1 MAETEV
7 YGILGRLLKREWILK
22 VEDTL
27 MMAGVDMSP
36 ETFMGMVILAV
47 FGVPIPIFIFMV
59 KAFPDI
65 ALLISLGV
73 MILAGLV
80 VYVWLK
86 MRIDNRKKQIE
97 EVLPDFLQ
105 ICAANVRAG
114 MSIERALWFAARPE
128 FGLLS
133 EEVAN
138 TTRRTFGG
146 ESFTQAL
153 KKLAKKF
160 DSRQL
165 NRTVNLIIEE
175 SSSGGEVA
183 TLLDKCSWDA
193 RQVQILHKEISEMML
208 MYVIFIVFASCIGA
222 PMLYGLSYQLVGST
236 NKIWGDIIRQNPG
249 GFPTMQ
255 GMSSSMLQPRAP
267 KVSTEDFYKF
277 AIIATI
283 LVTFSA
289 SMIIA
294 VINTGSWING
304 FKYAPFFVGLGLVV
318 FFAITLLFSLV
329 FASIFASTT

>member
-1 MAETEV
+1 MISA
-7 YGILGRLLKREWILK
+7 
-22 VEDTL
+22 
-27 MMAGVDMSP
+27 
-36 ETFMGMVILAV
+36 AV
-47 FGVPIPIFIFMV
+47 
-59 KAFPDI
+59 
-65 ALLISLGV
+65 
-73 MILAGLV
+73 V
-80 VYVWLK
+80 VYVFLR
-86 MRIDNRKKQIE
+86 MRIDNRQKQIE

-133 EEVAN
+133 EEIAN

-146 ESFTQAL
+146 EPFNQAL
-153 KKLAKKF
+153 RKLAKKF
-160 DSRQL
+160 NSRQL
-165 NRTVNLIIEE
+165 SRTINLIIEE

-193 RQVQILHKEISEMML
+193 RQVQILHKEIAQMML
-208 MYVIFIVFASCIGA
+208 MYVIFIVFAACIGA
-222 PMLYGLSYQLVGST
+222 PLLYGLSYQLIGAT
-236 NKIWGDIIRQNPG
+236 NKIWGDVAKQNPG
-249 GFPTMQ
+249 GFPKVGM
-255 GMSSSMLQPRAP
+255 MSSLLQPRPP

-289 SMIIA
+289 SMIVA

-318 FFAITLLFSLV
+318 FFAVTLIFSLL
-329 FASIFASTT
+329 FASIFAGTG

>member
-1 MAETEV
+1 MAETEL
-7 YGILGRLLKREWILK
+7 YGILGRLLKREWILR
-22 VEDTL
+22 VEETL
-27 MMAGVDMSP
+27 AMAGVDISP

-65 ALLISLGV
+65 ALVIAIAV
-73 MILAGLV
+73 MILDAV
-80 VYVWLK
+80 IVYVWLR

-105 ICAANVRAG
+105 ITAANVRAG

-133 EEVAN
+133 EEIAN

-146 ESFTQAL
+146 EPFNQAL

-165 NRTVNLIIEE
+165 NRTVNLIVEE
-175 SSSGGEVA
+175 SSSGGEIA

-208 MYVIFIVFASCIGA
+208 MYVIFIVFAACIGA
-222 PMLYGLSYQLVGST
+222 PMLYGLSYQLISST
-236 NKIWGDIIRQNPG
+236 NKIWGNILQQNPG
-249 GFPTMQ
+249 GFPQMQ
-255 GMSSSMLQPRAP
+255 GMTSSLLQPKP
-267 KVSTEDFYKF
+267 PQVSTGDFYKF
-277 AIIATI
+277 AVIATI
-283 LVTFSA
+283 LITFSA
-289 SMIIA
+289 SMIVA

-318 FFAITLLFSLV
+318 FFAITLIFSLLFASLFS
-329 FASIFASTT
+329 S

>member
-1 MAETEV
+1 MAEV
-7 YGILGRLLKREWILK
+7 YGVLGRLLRREWILQ
-22 VEDTL
+22 VEDVL
-27 MMAGVDMSP
+27 AMAGVDISP
-36 ETFMGMVILAV
+36 EVFMGMVILAV
-47 FGVPIPIFIFMV
+47 LGIPIPTFIFMV
-59 KAFPDI
+59 RAFPDI
-65 ALLISLGV
+65 ALIVSVGV
-73 MILAGLV
+73 MIFDALV
-80 VYVWLK
+80 IYVWLR

-146 ESFTQAL
+146 EPFTQAL
-153 KKLAKKF
+153 RKLAKKF
-160 DSRQL
+160 NSRQL

-175 SSSGGEVA
+175 SSSGGEIA
-183 TLLDKCSWDA
+183 TLLEKCSSDA

-222 PMLYGLSYQLVGST
+222 PMLYGLSYQLIGST
-236 NKIWGDIIRQNPG
+236 NKIWSDINKQNPE
-249 GFPTMQ
+249 GFPKI
-255 GMSSSMLQPRAP
+255 GAMSSILQPRPP
-267 KVSTEDFYKF
+267 KVSTDDFYKF

-304 FKYAPFFVGLGLVV
+304 FKYAPFFVGLGLAV
-318 FFAITLLFSLV
+318 FFAVTLLFGLV
-329 FASIFASTT
+329 FASLFSR

>member
-1 MAETEV
+1 MPEV
-7 YGILGRLLKREWILK
+7 YDIIGRLLKREWILQ

-27 MMAGVDMSP
+27 SMAGVDISP
-36 ETFMGMVILAV
+36 ETFMGMVLLGV
-47 FGVPIPIFIFMV
+47 FGVPIPIFIIMV
-59 KAFPDI
+59 RAFPDI
-65 ALLISLGV
+65 ALIVSVGV
-73 MILAGLV
+73 MIFDAV
-80 VYVWLK
+80 VIYVLLR

-133 EEVAN
+133 EEIAN

-146 ESFTQAL
+146 EPFTQAL
-153 KKLAKKF
+153 RKLAKKF
-160 DSRQL
+160 NSRQL
-165 NRTVNLIIEE
+165 NRTINLIIEE

-183 TLLDKCSWDA
+183 TLLDKCAWDA

-208 MYVIFIVFASCIGA
+208 MYVIFIVFASCVGA
-222 PMLYGLSYQLVGST
+222 PLLYGLSYQLIGST
-236 NKIWGDIIRQNPG
+236 NKIWADISKQNP
-249 GFPTMQ
+249 Q
-255 GMSSSMLQPRAP
+255 GMPKMGMMSSLLSPRPP

-277 AIIATI
+277 AVIATI

-318 FFAITLLFSLV
+318 FFAVTLIFSLL
-329 FASIFASTT
+329 FASIFST

>member
-1 MAETEV
+1 MAEV
-7 YGILGRLLKREWILK
+7 YGVLGRLLKREWILQ

-27 MMAGVDMSP
+27 AMAGVDISP

-47 FGVPIPIFIFMV
+47 FGLPIPVFIIMV
-59 KAFPDI
+59 RAFPDI
-65 ALLISLGV
+65 ALVASAGIMISAAV
-73 MILAGLV
+73 V
-80 VYVWLK
+80 VYVFLR
-86 MRIDNRKKQIE
+86 MRIDNRQKQIE

-133 EEVAN
+133 EEIAN

-146 ESFTQAL
+146 EPFNQAL
-153 KKLAKKF
+153 RKLAKKF
-160 DSRQL
+160 NSRQL
-165 NRTVNLIIEE
+165 SRTINLIIEE

-193 RQVQILHKEISEMML
+193 RQVQILHKEIAQMML
-208 MYVIFIVFASCIGA
+208 MYVIFIVFAACIGA
-222 PMLYGLSYQLVGST
+222 PLLYGLSYQLIGAT
-236 NKIWGDIIRQNPG
+236 NKIWGDVAKQNPG
-249 GFPTMQ
+249 GFPKVGM
-255 GMSSSMLQPRAP
+255 MSSLLQPRPP

-289 SMIIA
+289 SMIVA

-318 FFAITLLFSLV
+318 FFAVTLIFSLL
-329 FASIFASTT
+329 FASIFAGTG

>member
-1 MAETEV
+1 MAEV
-7 YGILGRLLKREWILK
+7 YGVLGRLLKREWVLK

-27 MMAGVDMSP
+27 SMAGVDISP
-36 ETFMGMVILAV
+36 ETFTGMVIL
-47 FGVPIPIFIFMV
+47 FILGIPIPVFIFMV
-59 KAFPDI
+59 RAFPDI
-65 ALLISLGV
+65 ALVVSIGIMV
-73 MILAGLV
+73 FDAVV
-80 VYVWLK
+80 VYVWLR

-105 ICAANVRAG
+105 ICSANVRAG

-133 EEVAN
+133 EEIAN

-146 ESFTQAL
+146 EPFTQAL
-153 KKLAKKF
+153 RKLAKKF

-165 NRTVNLIIEE
+165 SRTINLIIEE

-183 TLLDKCSWDA
+183 TLLDKCAWDA

-208 MYVIFIVFASCIGA
+208 MYVIFIVFASCVGA
-222 PMLYGLSYQLVGST
+222 PLLYGLSYQLISST
-236 NKIWGDIIRQNPG
+236 NKIWKDISTQNPQ
-249 GFPTMQ
+249 GFPKM
-255 GMSSSMLQPRAP
+255 GMMSLLQPRPP

-283 LVTFSA
+283 LVTFAA
-289 SMIIA
+289 SLVIA

-304 FKYAPFFVGLGLVV
+304 FKYAPFFIGLGLVV
-318 FFAITLLFSLV
+318 FFAVTLIFSLL
-329 FASIFASTT
+329 FASIFAT